1 MTKKDIVEKYIA
13 GYGYK
18 RISGQTLEP
27 IMPVL
32 VLDLMYQIHNEWL
45 AEPAK
50 QFTRKNRFHHQKWM
64 ESYKAF
70 NRRFYGVFT
79 VDEYD
84 EACSLMDDFES
95 VMANDLTIA
104 RVAVMSC
111 FPELETDQRIVLG
124 TISVCN
130 TLCHIANGFWKN
142 VLRNQDVGHRAEV
155 GGRYHRRH
163 DPAHLGLAEGE
174 LTWRLKKVS
183 ARAAGSRSSRVRNWS
198 RHQRMP
204 ACMTTGIGSGTSAVS
219 RRPETRP

>member
-1 MTKKDIVEKYIA
+1 MTKNEIVEKYIS
-13 GYGYK
+13 GYGY
-18 RISGQTLEP
+18 RRVSGDTLEP

-50 QFTRKNRFHHQKWM
+50 KFIQKNRFHHQKWM

-84 EACSLMDDFES
+84 EACALMDDFETR
-95 VMANDLTIA
+95 MANDLTIA
-104 RVAVMSC
+104 RIAVMGC

-130 TLCHIANGFWKN
+130 TLCHVANAFWHN
-142 VLRNQDVGHRAEV
+142 VFKKPYRDVTGRLVAGDPLPNQDIESMIHHSIRLMNEYYRSI
-155 GGRYHRRH
+155 GGKRTK
-163 DPAHLGLAEGE
+163 ALAPKSVVD
-174 LTWRLKKVS
+174 TINVMIKHIWDWLKE
-183 ARAAGSRSSRVRNWS
+183 N
-198 RHQRMP
+198 
-204 ACMTTGIGSGTSAVS
+204 
-219 RRPETRP
+219 

>member
-1 MTKKDIVEKYIA
+1 MTKKDIVEKYIR

-45 AEPAK
+45 ATPAK
-50 QFTRKNRFHHQKWM
+50 EFTRKNRFHHQKWM

-84 EACSLMDDFES
+84 EACFLMDDFES

-142 VLRNQDVGHRAEV
+142 VFKKPYRDITGNVLVGDPLPNSDIESMIHHSIRLMNEYYRSI
-155 GGRYHRRH
+155 GGTR
-163 DPAHLGLAEGE
+163 
-174 LTWRLKKVS
+174 
-183 ARAAGSRSSRVRNWS
+183 
-198 RHQRMP
+198 
-204 ACMTTGIGSGTSAVS
+204 TSAIAPTSVVDTIDVMI
-219 RRPETRP
+219 RHIWGWLKEN

>member
-18 RISGQTLEP
+18 RISGATLEP

-50 QFTRKNRFHHQKWM
+50 QFIQKNRLHHQKWM
-64 ESYKAF
+64 ESYKSF

-84 EACSLMDDFES
+84 EACALMDDFETR
-95 VMANDLTIA
+95 MANDLTVA
-104 RVAVMSC
+104 RIAVMGC

-130 TLCHIANGFWKN
+130 TLCHVANAFWHN
-142 VLRNQDVGHRAEV
+142 VFKKPYRDVTGRLVAGDPLPNQDIESMIHHSIRLMNEYYRSI
-155 GGRYHRRH
+155 GGKRTK
-163 DPAHLGLAEGE
+163 ALAPKSVVD
-174 LTWRLKKVS
+174 TINVMIKHIWDWLKE
-183 ARAAGSRSSRVRNWS
+183 N
-198 RHQRMP
+198 
-204 ACMTTGIGSGTSAVS
+204 
-219 RRPETRP
+219 